1 MDLGFVKEESQSGRE
16 IHFEKI
22 TPHWQGADLISLP
35 RSSSSLDKRPR
46 LAYTVPIERW
56 KGGPD

>member
-22 TPHWQGADLISLP
+22 TPYRRKIDFPDKAAPGKKAGSRFFNLREAGSLG
-35 RSSSSLDKRPR
+35 SSARR
-46 LAYTVPIERW
+46 
-56 KGGPD
+56 